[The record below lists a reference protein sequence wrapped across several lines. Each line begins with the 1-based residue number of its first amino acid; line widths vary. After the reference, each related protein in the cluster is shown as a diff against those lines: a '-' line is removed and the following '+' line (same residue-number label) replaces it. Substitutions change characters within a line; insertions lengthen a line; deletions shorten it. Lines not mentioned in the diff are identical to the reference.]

1 MFESRGADGG
11 GSQATATL
19 VASRPRTDGAVRVPA
34 DPSAARPAREDGAG
48 ADARAGRWS
57 LAPADGG
64 RPGSEL
70 ASGADVLVEL
80 EAVAARLAGLVSVA
94 DGAAGWDGRVRA
106 RVLRVLDALPGVVEA
121 VRAPVLV
128 ASQRA
133 AAAVAGGERGFVDVR
148 ARATGASRWQAA
160 GQVAA
165 AGALAALPVV
175 REAVAGGV
183 VPVGHVQVL
192 ARAWQDAG
200 AGLSAAWGTA
210 AGQEKVVE
218 LARGVDARE
227 FSRSLAALAAQDDPD
242 GVEDRRE
249 AARRARFLTLSHAP
263 DGTFLRGR
271 LDPVAGQVLARA
283 LEATGHRPDVDRT
296 GDQARADAL
305 TALAQHT
312 LTAGHRPSRVVEAQ
326 DLEVPSPRPGAAA
339 VTGAADPDP
348 VSDVD
353 LPDGTPS
360 APAAH
365 ITLLVPAETWHAVR
379 TTQQARRTGARRAS
393 DTSSDASTPAIPA
406 NPGQPSDDNDPV
418 RDPRHLTDGGPAVS
432 GTGERSSP
440 HPCRTPGH
448 AVPPA
453 ATDDGTTI
461 TATELAAALC
471 DCAMTR
477 TVMNAAGLPLD
488 VGRTRRMFTPAQR
501 TAVTARDRHCT
512 WNGCSVPARHCQI
525 HHIAWWHRHTGT
537 TDLTNAVLL
546 CTFHHHEVHRLDLD
560 IERLP
565 PATVPDPVAASPHL
579 DADTGAGASML
590 PTPTANTAA
599 PQRSTE
605 PSRSA
610 APPTGD
616 TGQPPPG
623 GPPPLMPTRTRQTP
637 PPTATTTPAVRYV
650 FRDRRGAPY
659 NTPGGVPPD

>member
-1 MFESRGADGG
+1 M
-11 GSQATATL
+11 
-19 VASRPRTDGAVRVPA
+19 
-34 DPSAARPAREDGAG
+34 
-48 ADARAGRWS
+48 
-57 LAPADGG
+57 
-64 RPGSEL
+64 
-70 ASGADVLVEL
+70 
-80 EAVAARLAGLVSVA
+80 AARLAGLVSVA

-106 RVLRVLDALPGVVEA
+106 RVLRVLDGLPGVVEA

-148 ARATGASRWQAA
+148 ARLTGASRWQAA

-200 AGLSAAWGTA
+200 AGLSAAWGTT

-283 LEATGHRPDVDRT
+283 LEATGHRPDADRT

-312 LTAGHRPSRVVEAQ
+312 LTAGHRPSRAV
-326 DLEVPSPRPGAAA
+326 GAAA
-339 VTGAADPDP
+339 AIPAPTAPAPDATDPDP
-348 VSDVD
+348 IADPD

-379 TTQQARRTGARRAS
+379 TTQQTRRTRARAQRRADARES
-393 DTSSDASTPAIPA
+393 RPAGADLTSSSAGA
-406 NPGQPSDDNDPV
+406 GV
-418 RDPRHLTDGGPAVS
+418 RDHDDSA
-432 GTGERSSP
+432 
-440 HPCRTPGH
+440 
-448 AVPPA
+448 AVPSA
-453 ATDDGTTI
+453 VTDDGTTI

-501 TAVTARDRHCT
+501 TAVTARDHRCA

-579 DADTGAGASML
+579 DLDADAPPGRGHVASDERRG
-590 PTPTANTAA
+590 PPGWAA
-599 PQRSTE
+599 P
-605 PSRSA
+605 SRASLGN
-610 APPTGD
+610 PTV
-616 TGQPPPG
+616 P
-623 GPPPLMPTRTRQTP
+623 
-637 PPTATTTPAVRYV
+637 VRYL
-650 FRDRRGAPY
+650 FRDRRGTPY
-659 NTPGGVPPD
+659 NAPGDPPPD

>member
-1 MFESRGADGG
+1 M
-11 GSQATATL
+11 
-19 VASRPRTDGAVRVPA
+19 
-34 DPSAARPAREDGAG
+34 
-48 ADARAGRWS
+48 
-57 LAPADGG
+57 
-64 RPGSEL
+64 GSEP
-70 ASGADVLVEL
+70 ASGAGVLVEL
-80 EAVAARLAGLVSVA
+80 EAVAARLAGLVSLA

-128 ASQRA
+128 AAQR

-148 ARATGASRWQAA
+148 ARLTGASRWQAA

-200 AGLSAAWGTA
+200 AGLTAAWGTTV
-210 AGQEKVVE
+210 GQEKVVE

-227 FSRSLAALAAQDDPD
+227 FSRSLAAMAAQDDPD
-242 GVEDRRE
+242 AVEDRRE

-283 LEATGHRPDVDRT
+283 LEATGHRPDADRT

-312 LTAGHRPSRVVEAQ
+312 LASGHRPTRVVEAQ
-326 DLEVPSPRPGAAA
+326 DLEVPSPRPGAA
-339 VTGAADPDP
+339 VTGATDPDP
-348 VSDVD
+348 VPDVD

-379 TTQQARRTGARRAS
+379 TTQQARSARARRTG
-393 DTSSDASTPAIPA
+393 DTSSNAGTPAASTDLGAPPSER
-406 NPGQPSDDNDPV
+406 NPVG
-418 RDPRHLTDGGPAVS
+418 DPRHRTDSPPGP
-432 GTGERSSP
+432 G
-440 HPCRTPGH
+440 RTPGE
-448 AVPPA
+448 AVAPPA
-453 ATDDGTTI
+453 VTDDGTTV
-461 TATELAAALC
+461 TATELAVALC

-501 TAVTARDRHCT
+501 TAVTARDRHCA
-512 WNGCSVPARHCQI
+512 WNGCSVPARRCQI
-525 HHIAWWHRHTGT
+525 HHIAWWHRHTGP

>member
-1 MFESRGADGG
+1 M
-11 GSQATATL
+11 
-19 VASRPRTDGAVRVPA
+19 
-34 DPSAARPAREDGAG
+34 
-48 ADARAGRWS
+48 
-57 LAPADGG
+57 
-64 RPGSEL
+64 GSEP
-70 ASGADVLVEL
+70 ASGAGVLVEL
-80 EAVAARLAGLVSVA
+80 EAVAARLAGLVSAV

-121 VRAPVLV
+121 LRAPVLV
-128 ASQRA
+128 AAQR

-148 ARATGASRWQAA
+148 ARLTGASRWQAA

-200 AGLSAAWGTA
+200 AGLTAAWGTT

-283 LEATGHRPDVDRT
+283 LEATGHRPDADRT

-312 LTAGHRPSRVVEAQ
+312 LTAGHRPSRAV
-326 DLEVPSPRPGAAA
+326 GAAA
-339 VTGAADPDP
+339 AIPAPTAPAPDATDPDP
-348 VSDVD
+348 IADPD

-360 APAAH
+360 APSAH

-379 TTQQARRTGARRAS
+379 TTQQARRTRARAQRRADARESRPAGADLTSSSAGARGTRA
-393 DTSSDASTPAIPA
+393 ARAGAAGAPVI
-406 NPGQPSDDNDPV
+406 PSDCEAEPAAGDATLPGVPRDGGASEPTIATITPGVTPRQHGLRDAGGDGALPGGV
-418 RDPRHLTDGGPAVS
+418 RDHDDSA
-432 GTGERSSP
+432 
-440 HPCRTPGH
+440 
-448 AVPPA
+448 AVPSA
-453 ATDDGTTI
+453 VTDDGTTI

-501 TAVTARDRHCT
+501 TAVTARDRHCA

-579 DADTGAGASML
+579 DLDADAPPGRGHVASDERRG
-590 PTPTANTAA
+590 PPGWAA
-599 PQRSTE
+599 P
-605 PSRSA
+605 SRASLGN
-610 APPTGD
+610 PTV
-616 TGQPPPG
+616 P
-623 GPPPLMPTRTRQTP
+623 
-637 PPTATTTPAVRYV
+637 VRYL
-650 FRDRRGAPY
+650 FRDRRGTPY
-659 NTPGGVPPD
+659 NAPGDPPPD